1 MAQQAQSQLQFP
13 VRFVPYYGDTMDLV
27 YDENYEIFKWDEPDC
42 VVLFSVARRGNAAN
56 IHFDCDRAALRRVRE
71 AIGEFC
77 EHLFSELEWCTM
89 IMGIIEKP
97 SVVRSVK
104 KIGFNHIG
112 SVDNLKVYVRLR
124 EWAV

>member
-1 MAQQAQSQLQFP
+1 MAQQEHSQQAYQA
-13 VRFVPYYGDTMDLV
+13 RFLPYQGDTMDLV
-27 YDENYEIFKWDEPDC
+27 LDENYTVYKWNEPDC
-42 VVLFSVARRGNAAN
+42 VMIFSVARRGQAAN
-56 IHFDCDRAALRRVRE
+56 IHFDCDMAALRRVRE

-77 EHLFSELEWCTM
+77 EYLFSDLQWCTM

-112 SVDNLKVYVRLR
+112 DIDNLKVYVRLR
-124 EWAV
+124 EWAA